1 MKSKGME
8 ESKMYIRRVEKR
20 IEKKEMKK
28 NILLYRY
35 IILISRIKK

>member
-1 MKSKGME
+1 
-8 ESKMYIRRVEKR
+8 MYIRRVEKR

-35 IILISRIKK
+35 IILINRIEKLKLK